1 MNVLHKTPWGAR
13 ALAGLLALAATAA
26 VHAQATYNVS
36 LDTSS
41 LSSSFTGPFS
51 LDFQFNSG
59 SGLNWATLSNFQF
72 GGGVAIGSAE
82 TLGDATGSLGSTI
95 TLGASLSEP
104 FSSFYQEFTPGTSFS
119 FDVSVTTNTPWSG
132 LTDQF
137 TFVLWPV
144 STEAPNGLSLVE
156 ISLGDSGLTTATFG
170 NADQGLAAPSITAIP
185 EPSTYGLWLGAFLM
199 AAVVTRRVNAK
210 RRSMAPAASE

>member
-1 MNVLHKTPWGAR
+1 MNAFHKTTWG

-26 VHAQATYNVS
+26 VQAQATYNVS

-41 LSSSFTGPFS
+41 LSSSFAGPFS

-72 GGGVAIGSAE
+72 GGGAAVGSAD
-82 TLGDATGSLGSTI
+82 LFGDATGSLGSTI
-95 TLGASLSEP
+95 TLGSSLSEP

-119 FDVSVTTNTPWSG
+119 FDVSVTTNAPWSG

-144 STEAPNGLSLVE
+144 STDAPNGLSLVE
-156 ISLGDSGLTTATFG
+156 ISLGELGLNSASYGDSANGIP
-170 NADQGLAAPSITAIP
+170 APSVTAIP
-185 EPSTYGLWLGAFLM
+185 EPATYGLWLGAFLM
-199 AAVVTRRVNAK
+199 AAVVTRRMNAK
-210 RRSMAPAASE
+210 RRSMVPAAAV

>member
-1 MNVLHKTPWGAR
+1 MNTLHKTTWGAR
-13 ALAGLLALAATAA
+13 AFARLLALAAAAA

-41 LSSSFTGPFS
+41 LSSSYAGPFS
-51 LDFQFNSG
+51 LDFQFSSG
-59 SGLNWATLSNFQF
+59 SGLNWATLGNFQF
-72 GGGVAIGSAE
+72 GGGAAVGSSEAF
-82 TLGDATGSLGSTI
+82 GDAIGSLGSTI
-95 TLGASLSEP
+95 TLGTTLSEP

-119 FDVSVTTNTPWSG
+119 FDVSVTTNAPWPG

-156 ISLGDSGLTTATFG
+156 ISLGELGLTTATFG
-170 NADQGLAAPSITAIP
+170 STDHSLAAPSVTAIP
-185 EPSTYGLWLGAFLM
+185 EPATYGLWLGAFLM
-199 AAVVTRRVNAK
+199 ATVVVQRVNAK
-210 RRSMAPAASE
+210 RRSIVPVAVE